1 MDFLTASLVLI
12 ITLIMGLFMILF
24 ARLRRD
30 RPPDLRPLRG
40 YRALV
45 NQVGRAVESGRQIH
59 FGLGHGGL
67 HQSSSATSLAAL
79 TTLDHL
85 AARSSAS
92 TAPPFV
98 TVNESTLLLAGQDSV
113 RQAYR
118 QSGRA
123 GEIAAAPVQF
133 LADSAYPM
141 TYAAAANDLIHSA
154 HIGSSIL
161 LGRFGPEIAI
171 ITEAGSRRQVAQII
185 GSDDPQ
191 AIALATT
198 VTEDV
203 LVGEEMLAAGAY
215 LEGKPAQVASLQAQD
230 VMRWLAALAVLGSAL
245 VGLWGGG

>member
-12 ITLIMGLFMILF
+12 ITLIMGLLMILF

-92 TAPPFV
+92 TAPPSSR
-98 TVNESTLLLAGQDSV
+98 STKARSCWPG
-113 RQAYR
+113 RIAYAR
-118 QSGRA
+118 RIANRGGRA
-123 GEIAAAPVQF
+123 
-133 LADSAYPM
+133 
-141 TYAAAANDLIHSA
+141 
-154 HIGSSIL
+154 
-161 LGRFGPEIAI
+161 
-171 ITEAGSRRQVAQII
+171 
-185 GSDDPQ
+185 
-191 AIALATT
+191 
-198 VTEDV
+198 
-203 LVGEEMLAAGAY
+203 
-215 LEGKPAQVASLQAQD
+215 K
-230 VMRWLAALAVLGSAL
+230 
-245 VGLWGGG
+245 